1 MGMAKKDH
9 LRILLGLETVKN
21 VWEGLYGR
29 SPDESDVEELYT
41 QLEPELIRIVGNYAN
56 VIDGVPEVIEELRER
71 GIRIGSTTGYVK
83 SMMEQLIPE
92 AHRQGF
98 TPDCIVSSSEVPAGR
113 PAPWGCFLN
122 AQRMNVWPM
131 SKMVKVGDTVADILE
146 GLNAGMWTIGCTLS
160 GNEVGL
166 SEEEADK
173 MSPRIRLEMIRK
185 AEEKLLKAG
194 AHYVIDGVWEC
205 LPVLDEIS
213 LRIARGERP

>member
-1 MGMAKKDH
+1 MGMAKRDH
-9 LRILLGLETVKN
+9 VRILLELEAVKLA
-21 VWEGLYGR
+21 WKGLYDR
-29 SPDESDVEELYT
+29 YPDENDVNELYN
-41 QLEPELIRIVGNYAN
+41 QLEPELIRIVGDYAN
-56 VIDGVPEVIEELRER
+56 VIEGVPEVIQELKER
-71 GIRIGSTTGYVK
+71 GILIGSTTGYVQ
-83 SMMEQLIPE
+83 SMMEHLIPE

-98 TPDCIVSSSEVPAGR
+98 APDSIVCSSEVPAGR

-131 SKMVKVGDTVADILE
+131 SMMVKIGDTVADILE

-166 SEEEADK
+166 SECEADQLT
-173 MSPRIRLEMIRK
+173 PATRLEMIRK